1 MSHMQWCVCL
11 SKKFP
16 RNAFVAGEVGLKEK
30 HFLGE
35 GGMVDF
41 CINDLILASVGL
53 KNLSESIGP
62 REGGF

>member
-1 MSHMQWCVCL
+1 MRL
-11 SKKFP
+11 
-16 RNAFVAGEVGLKEK
+16 VGLKEK

>member
-1 MSHMQWCVCL
+1 MRLVC
-11 SKKFP
+11 
-16 RNAFVAGEVGLKEK
+16 LKEK

-35 GGMVDF
+35 GGVVDF
-41 CINDLILASVGL
+41 RINDLILASVGL